1 MRGALAL
8 RLTLTLSAAL
18 FLLVLLFA
26 LTLDALAT
34 QSERDL
40 REGRYAYILAQL
52 KQRVEAPLSLGLQV
66 ESLDYL
72 QRLLAQEAAAD
83 PDILSIDLFGAEG
96 DQLFTT
102 DADDIRTA
110 VPQIWLQE
118 VRKLPAP
125 DTEEITAETSYWLAE
140 ERDGRVLGVALFN
153 DFGLLVGGLALR
165 HRVTDVGE
173 ALLGPETLLLLAT
186 AVAGTLLGG
195 FGFWRLNLSVDR
207 QAEALAAAMQDDGEA
222 PEVPATSGWLEND
235 GRRLLDALLRAE
247 RRCAEAT
254 AEVERL
260 DVRG

>member
-52 KQRVEAPLSLGLQV
+52 KQCVEAPLSLGLQV

-118 VRKLPAP
+118 VGELPAP
-125 DTEEITAETSYWLAE
+125 DTE
-140 ERDGRVLGVALFN
+140 
-153 DFGLLVGGLALR
+153 
-165 HRVTDVGE
+165 
-173 ALLGPETLLLLAT
+173 
-186 AVAGTLLGG
+186 
-195 FGFWRLNLSVDR
+195 
-207 QAEALAAAMQDDGEA
+207 
-222 PEVPATSGWLEND
+222 
-235 GRRLLDALLRAE
+235 
-247 RRCAEAT
+247 
-254 AEVERL
+254 
-260 DVRG
+260 